1 MYSYKMWNYR
11 FEIYVKL
18 YLSLAENGKD
28 TIIHPKDK
36 THESAGNK
44 YWLNNL

>member
-1 MYSYKMWNYR
+1 MRNYR
-11 FEIYVKL
+11 FEMYVKL
-18 YLSLAENGKD
+18 CLSLAENDKA

-44 YWLNNL
+44 Y